1 MAKWKD
7 HLGKEYKNRQEMC
20 KKYQIDSRTFQRRM
34 ERGWTLEDA
43 LTKKPYS
50 PYQTHIGETKTMQ
63 NGVQVSIIGRG
74 RGKDERYYQ
83 MKTSDGFEFE
93 GMYSSFKKGTL
104 DPYRSCQYHIGQT
117 NRMNNGETGT
127 ITAIDRE
134 KKHVMV
140 RTESG
145 EERYLSYES
154 FQHGC
159 FLTRKELSEQKRL
172 SVLHEK
178 IASRDGLTAEVVQ
191 VSGFDE
197 KRRHYQ
203 IFLRWE
209 DNAESVISDTLY
221 KNYQNG
227 KSDLIHS
234 ELNWRNTD
242 RNFHGY
248 RIKGAGIL
256 IDKDTFYEAVH
267 LSDGK
272 EVFMTP
278 QMMMA
283 AEKEEK
289 SHQEPTPMR

>member
-203 IFLRWE
+203 VFLRWE

-289 SHQEPTPMR
+289 YGN